1 MGSFLDSIKLW
12 LIDLKDVFILCFI
25 DGDRWKW
32 LVEGFYTSIIITLGA
47 VVLGLVF
54 GIILAAIRS
63 SYDKNEEAM
72 KLRGGAGYITLK
84 ILNSIAKIYI
94 TVIRGI
100 PVVVQLLI
108 WYFVIMVSQ
117 KNDVIIAVTAF
128 GFNSAA
134 YVAEIFRGGIMAIDN
149 GQFEA
154 GRSLGFNYIQTMIN
168 IVIPQTVKST
178 LPTLLNE
185 VIALLKET
193 SVAGY
198 AGMMDLT
205 KAGDLIRGRTFEAF
219 MPLIA
224 VAIIYLI
231 TVVVLTKVF
240 SSVERR
246 LRRNER

>member
-1 MGSFLDSIKLW
+1 MEALKLW
-12 LIDLKDVFILCFI
+12 FAELKEVFILCFI
-25 DGDRWKW
+25 NDNRWEWLRDGFVNS
-32 LVEGFYTSIIITLGA
+32 LIITFFAIII
-47 VVLGLVF
+47 GLFF
-54 GIILAAIRS
+54 GIVLAAVRS
-63 SYDKNEEAM
+63 SYDKNEESL
-72 KLRGGAGYITLK
+72 KLRGGIGYWSLK
-84 ILNSIAKIYI
+84 FFNGIAKLYI

-100 PVVVQLLI
+100 PVVVQLMI
-108 WYFVIMVSQ
+108 WYFVILVSQ
-117 KNDVIIAVTAF
+117 KSDIVVAIIAF

-134 YVAEIFRGGIMAIDN
+134 YVAEIFRGGIMSIDN

-154 GRSLGFNYIQTMIN
+154 GRSLGFNYVQTMAH
-168 IVIPQTVKST
+168 IVIPQTVKAT

-198 AGMMDLT
+198 VGIMDLT

-224 VAIIYLI
+224 VAIIYLF

-240 SSVERR
+240 SLIERR